1 MVKDG
6 QRIGPMPVD
15 QLLQMGLQPETL
27 VWTDG
32 MANWAAANQ
41 VPELLNIFAPAQPA
55 VPATPVQPSAPVA
68 PVQPAAPAPQYQ
80 QPQYQQPQYQQPQY
94 QQPQYQQPVGNQQS
108 PQNVFK
114 IILYVLLG
122 LSALGGLIS
131 FIGSFSYF
139 GGWFSSPLLGMCQL
153 LSSVAIMGISVI
165 AIMRMMKNEKYAFLT
180 IAYFALAFVLNL
192 IGIIISSRYGGG
204 VVFSFIIG
212 LAGLA
217 IAVLASIPMD
227 KIADVNSYKNLLSE
241 AKTEDY
247 VLLGVYGVCS
257 LVSLICLISFMSKV
271 KSFGL

>member
-1 MVKDG
+1 
-6 QRIGPMPVD
+6 
-15 QLLQMGLQPETL
+15 
-27 VWTDG
+27 
-32 MANWAAANQ
+32 
-41 VPELLNIFAPAQPA
+41 
-55 VPATPVQPSAPVA
+55 
-68 PVQPAAPAPQYQ
+68 
-80 QPQYQQPQYQQPQY
+80 
-94 QQPQYQQPVGNQQS
+94 
-108 PQNVFK
+108 
-114 IILYVLLG
+114 
-122 LSALGGLIS
+122 
-131 FIGSFSYF
+131 
-139 GGWFSSPLLGMCQL
+139 
-153 LSSVAIMGISVI
+153 MGISVI

>member
-55 VPATPVQPSAPVA
+55 APAAPVQPSAPVA

-80 QPQYQQPQYQQPQY
+80 QPQYQQPQYQQS
-94 QQPQYQQPVGNQQS
+94 VGNQQS